1 MWTCKEMKKEGWD
14 HLKGT
19 IWPAVLLTLVFFILT
34 GTMQF
39 IQQFISTIRLYAD
52 TTQLNQLENTLN
64 ANGAATSAAGS
75 LNSSFQ
81 SMGLSLISLLISF
94 LVLLAL
100 FFVTNPLS
108 VGYSRWF
115 LTNRTSDGQPS
126 IKILFSMF
134 KSGSFM
140 GAVAGMGWMT
150 LWVMI
155 WSFVGSLCLIPFTFG
170 IIFFITFVVLKSIT
184 AMDPTGNGDV
194 TDPQALLNEIVHQ
207 MQLIPAYVYVIFA
220 LFFVIGIAGYL
231 VILLNRKYAYMFTSF
246 ILSENPAYGAKK
258 ALELSICMSKGMKG
272 KLFLLDL
279 SFIGW
284 WILSMLTLN
293 LLSLGVTPY
302 QYSAYAEVYSWR
314 KIDQNIVIE

>member
-1 MWTCKEMKKEGWD
+1 MWTCKEMKKKGWD
-14 HLKGT
+14 HLEGT

-39 IQQFISTIRLYAD
+39 IQQFISIIRLYAE
-52 TTQLNQLENTLN
+52 TMQLNQLGDTLN
-64 ANGAATSAAGS
+64 ANGTAASAAGS

-81 SMGLSLISLLISF
+81 SLGLSLVSLLISF
-94 LVLLAL
+94 LVIIAL
-100 FFVTNPLS
+100 FFVTNPLL

-115 LTNRTSDGQPS
+115 LTNRTSDGRPS

-150 LWVMI
+150 LWAMI
-155 WSFVGSLCLIPFTFG
+155 WSYVGSLCLMPFYVG
-170 IIFFITFVVLKSIT
+170 IIFFIIFVISKSIT
-184 AMDPTGNGDV
+184 VMNPTANGEV
-194 TDPQALLNEIVHQ
+194 TDPQVLLHEIVHQ
-207 MQLIPAYVYVIFA
+207 MQLIPDYVYVIFA
-220 LFFVIGIAGYL
+220 LFFVIGTAGYYAI
-231 VILLNRKYAYMFTSF
+231 VLNRKYAYMFTSF

-258 ALELSICMSKGMKG
+258 ALALSIRMTKGMRG

-284 WILSMLTLN
+284 WMLSLLTLN

-314 KIDQNIVIE
+314 KNDQNIVIE

>member
-1 MWTCKEMKKEGWD
+1 MWTCREMKKKGWD
-14 HLKGT
+14 HLEGT

-39 IQQFISTIRLYAD
+39 IQQFISIIRLYAE
-52 TTQLNQLENTLN
+52 TMQLNQLGDTLN
-64 ANGAATSAAGS
+64 ANGTAASAAGS

-81 SMGLSLISLLISF
+81 SLGLSLVSLLISF
-94 LVLLAL
+94 LVIIAL
-100 FFVTNPLS
+100 FFVTNPLL

-126 IKILFSMF
+126 FKILFSMF

-155 WSFVGSLCLIPFTFG
+155 WSYVGSLCLMPF
-170 IIFFITFVVLKSIT
+170 IIANIFFITFVISKSIT
-184 AMDPTGNGDV
+184 VINPTANGV
-194 TDPQALLNEIVHQ
+194 VINPQVLLDEIVHQ
-207 MQLIPAYVYVIFA
+207 MQLIPAYVYVIFV
-220 LFFVIGIAGYL
+220 LFSVIGIAGYC
-231 VILLNRKYAYMFTSF
+231 VIVFNRKYAYLFTSF
-246 ILSENPAYGAKK
+246 ILAENPAYGAKK
-258 ALELSICMSKGMKG
+258 ALALSIRMTKGMRG

-284 WILSMLTLN
+284 WMLSLLTLN

-314 KIDQNIVIE
+314 KNDQNIVIE